1 MYSAGSEVWN
11 VNQDGIDVIIEHKN
25 VAAAQQYMA
34 QTAFSYN
41 IMIDDLETAIDETYT
56 EISDTD
62 TDQDNPLAN
71 YSLPWL
77 NREGVLLTWRR
88 YHDQSDIQQFL
99 QNVLETHSELA
110 EIVQI
115 GVTRNK
121 RPLEV
126 LRSVNSY
133 CYSYVLHYVNVLRMC
148 TAHC

>member
-1 MYSAGSEVWN
+1 M
-11 VNQDGIDVIIEHKN
+11 NQDGIDVIIEHKN

-88 YHDQSDIQQFL
+88 YHDQADIQQFL
-99 QNVLETHSELA
+99 QSVLETHSELA

-126 LRSVNSY
+126 LRSVDSSY
-133 CYSYVLHYVNVLRMC
+133 CCYVVYYVNVLRMC